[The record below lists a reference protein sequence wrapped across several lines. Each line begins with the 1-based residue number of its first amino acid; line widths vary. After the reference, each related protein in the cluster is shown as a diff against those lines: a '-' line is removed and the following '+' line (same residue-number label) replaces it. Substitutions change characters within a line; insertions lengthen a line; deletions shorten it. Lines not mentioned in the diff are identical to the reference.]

1 MISYRIHGHEALNS
15 GCHMTSC
22 QQSLTRY
29 ARKALKTYLQQKKYI
44 LSCHQ
49 ISKQNYDMTQ
59 NQAHAIILKQ
69 KLVLLFLIC
78 TILIFLKLPTLDIA
92 KSHNS
97 EYY

>member
-59 NQAHAIILKQ
+59 NQAHAIILQTKTGFA
-69 KLVLLFLIC
+69 LFNLYN
-78 TILIFLKLPTLDIA
+78 FDIS
-92 KSHNS
+92 KMNN
-97 EYY
+97 YKYCNIT

>member
-59 NQAHAIILKQ
+59 NQAHAIILQTKTGSA
-69 KLVLLFLIC
+69 LFNLYN
-78 TILIFLKLPTLDIA
+78 FDIS
-92 KSHNS
+92 KMNHYKYCNIT
-97 EYY
+97 